1 MNKIKTLTSF
11 LSKEKKIS
19 IALGDFD
26 FVKMIG
32 QSANGYVGEF
42 TFNGKAFAIKF
53 LISEDTGK
61 SELIKRKRFIAEYIN
76 VVSLPYNNAVV
87 QNIGFDI
94 IKIPVIEGI
103 LELPLI
109 VMKKYEGTLKNSQN
123 TNNDRDS
130 FLNLYKYLIA
140 AVKFVHAQGIIHRDL
155 KPENIFIE
163 GSGYVIGDFGIAFY
177 DPERFAVKEITVKE
191 KKERLGN
198 RVFSAPEQ
206 ENPAIL
212 PAKTMDI
219 YAIGQILQWFA
230 TSQTHRGTGRKLI
243 SSMYKDVNHFDS
255 IIDKCIKQNPKERF
269 QTVDEIITYKKQLE
283 EIADQKDPFTI
294 LEKFN
299 GILRKNFP
307 KKKADPLIVEDQ
319 NKINAFLTSLKKMQG
334 EFGRNLW
341 YSRNHSHSYFL
352 LFNNPG
358 DKWCIGVDE
367 YEIEK
372 LIVSFDDSTYNDF
385 VIIKFRAAEPFTID
399 GDETFYAGLVDEKCL
414 ISVSELE
421 NGHAEIEGKTVDL
434 SKRKKKRMLIRQE
447 KGGYFFISTKH
458 SCVIHSASD
467 ERAKDYCA
475 VLEVDEEKALK
486 GFEKFKSDIRP
497 NKPHYVKE
505 RI

>member
-1 MNKIKTLTSF
+1 MNKIKILTSF
-11 LSKEKKIS
+11 LNKEKKIS

-26 FVKMIG
+26 FIKMIG

-53 LISEDTGK
+53 LISEETGK
-61 SELIKRKRFIAEYIN
+61 SEIIKRKRFIAEYIN
-76 VVSLPYNNAVV
+76 VVSLPPNNAVV
-87 QNIGFDI
+87 QNIGFDL
-94 IKIPVIEGI
+94 IKIPSTEGF

-109 VMKKYEGTLKNSQN
+109 VMKKYDGTLKNSHSS
-123 TNNDRDS
+123 NNDKDS

-140 AVKFVHAQGIIHRDL
+140 TVKFVHLQGIIHRDL

-163 GSGYVIGDFGIAFY
+163 GTGYVIGDFGIAFY
-177 DPERFAVKEITVKE
+177 DPERFAIKEITVRE
-191 KKERLGN
+191 RKERLGN

-243 SSMYKDVNHFDS
+243 SSIYEDVNHFDS
-255 IIDKCIKQNPKERF
+255 IIDKCIKQDPKERF

-283 EIADQKDPFTI
+283 EIADQKDPFVI

-299 GILRKNFP
+299 GVLRKSFP
-307 KKKADPLIVEDQ
+307 KKKGDPLVVEDQ
-319 NKINAFLTSLKKMQG
+319 IKINTFLVNLKKIQN

-341 YSRNHSHSYFL
+341 YSRNHSHYFFL
-352 LFNNPG
+352 LFKNPG
-358 DKWCIGVDE
+358 DKWSIGVDE

-385 VIIKFRAAEPFTID
+385 VIIKFRAVEPFIID
-399 GDETFYAGLVDEKCL
+399 GDKTFYAGLVDEKHL

-421 NGHAEIEGKTVDL
+421 NGYAEIEGKAVDL
-434 SKRKKKRMLIRQE
+434 SKRKRKRMLVRQE
-447 KGGYFFISTKH
+447 KGGYFFIATKFN
-458 SCVIHSASD
+458 CVIQSASD
-467 ERAKDYCA
+467 DKAIKYCLA
-475 VLEVDEEKALK
+475 LEEDEHKALEI
-486 GFEKFKSDIRP
+486 FQKFKSTIRP
-497 NKPHYVKE
+497 NKPEYIKE
-505 RI
+505 KI